1 MVGVTGMLGIPYAAV
16 FEVARLAVEF
26 VALDEYAEM

>member
-1 MVGVTGMLGIPYAAV
+1 MLGLVGTLGIPYAAV
-16 FEVARLAVEF
+16 FEVARLAVSF